1 MQLSHDDEYNFSITK
16 FEKMLK
22 TNNVFFFD
30 SVEFENIIQHYLE
43 IGKVALAKKAI
54 KIGLEQH
61 PSSSTILTLFKVELF
76 IFEDKLDL
84 AEKHLRQTYTLLDP
98 NNEEIFIQKATIYS
112 KRDQHEKA
120 IEVLNILHLSFSNE
134 RADIYSLLG
143 IEYLYLENFEAAK
156 ESYKKCLIRR

>member
-61 PSSSTILTLFKVELF
+61 PSSTILTLFKIELY
-76 IFEDKLDL
+76 IFEDKLDV
-84 AEKHLRQTYTLLDP
+84 AEKHLDKLFLIDP

-112 KRDQHEKA
+112 KRDEHEKA
-120 IEVLNILHLSFSNE
+120 IESLKTALKYTDDF
-134 RADIYSLLG
+134 ADLYSMIG
-143 IEYLYLENFEAAK
+143 MEYLFMDNL
-156 ESYKKCLIRR
+156 